1 MNQPEENITQLNE
14 AVQAAHL
21 GHMLLFSVSSQNTH
35 FTPHYT
41 DLTSYLNAH
50 NYMLECVSYY
60 TSWRLFDLMFSVSLS
75 VL

>member
-21 GHMLLFSVSSQNTH
+21 GHMLLFSVSSQSTH

-41 DLTSYLNAH
+41 DLTSHLKAH
-50 NYMLECVSYY
+50 NYML
-60 TSWRLFDLMFSVSLS
+60 
-75 VL
+75 